1 MGPNP
6 ALLAERATLGYET
19 KPRWGKCLWRRCSGN
34 LNDAMPTLGIIELG
48 GQKVDFLRNRFLA
61 CRYANA
67 IGFSYD
73 VIIGKTLPGNTR
85 PAEFMMR
92 SLSLYC
98 LLTSLTFATALTVAE
113 EPKRV
118 VTIGEINFT
127 IPESYELKQ
136 VAAEPLTKWPLIAD
150 WDPNGHLLLVESAGV
165 GKPIVEHNKQQLHRI
180 VRLIDSDRDGQF
192 DQRVVVADKL
202 PFTEGVLALGNDL
215 LACAPP
221 NIYKLSDKDGD
232 GVCEQRE
239 VWFDAQTITG
249 CANDLHGPYLGRD
262 GWIYWCK
269 GAFAE
274 QNHKLVNG
282 KQLKTTAAHMFR
294 RRIDGGPIEPV
305 MTGGMDNPVEVAI
318 TPEGER
324 FFTSTFLQHPGGGL
338 RDGIAHA
345 IYGGVYG
352 KPHKVIDDH
361 IRTGPLMPIMVQL
374 GPAAPSGLICL
385 ESKNLIPDNAP
396 NQRTLVAALFNLQ
409 KVTAHHLLAIGASFT
424 TSNQDL
430 VVADRID
437 FHPTDILEDADGS
450 LLIVDTGGWY
460 DLCCPTSRIDQKTA
474 SGGVYRLVRKGQTNL
489 KMQRSEKTSNAVA
502 ALHDDRPWIVRA
514 ALLEVSQATDV
525 RASEL
530 IKTLTSELND
540 DKLNLRHRLESLWAL
555 CSLGSAPALES
566 LSQVVVSKN
575 SSMAQAAC
583 HAMSLHR
590 YAPAKQRLEQAVTS
604 GELPVRR
611 AAAEALG
618 RIGDSSCTAA
628 LMAGLDI
635 SSPDRALE
643 HSITFALIEIG
654 ASDSITSFATAKH
667 SPRQQQAAMIALDQ
681 LGAADELDVDFMLA
695 AVDQADRQC
704 ADTAAELLGKHSEW
718 APRFASKI
726 EARFQQYRDA
736 ELPASLLTIARGW
749 KDTSAIQELVGSSLK
764 SAAAASPASQAHLI
778 ELLSMYS
785 GAALR
790 SEWDGPVAEWLQKSD
805 SGMRER
811 LLQTLTRLNLAN
823 SKALQQS
830 LIQLAKQSQSDT
842 QQLQYLAA
850 LPNGTDPKD
859 PELESTLL
867 RSLRS
872 SDSANGQAATS
883 ALKRIKLSRDGG
895 SQLLANLKNQPPR
908 DLFVSV
914 EAINRL
920 GNDELDESMLN
931 TLADLPSA
939 KTLSMDQLLNLYRN
953 RGDKLKGLT
962 EQAIKKLSRA
972 PEDVE
977 AKVDATLAKLGP
989 GDAIRGLQLFRS
1001 SKTACSNCHRLGYV
1015 GGEIG
1020 PELTR
1025 IGGSRTRRAL
1035 LEAILF
1041 PSARLEQSYQPT
1053 RVLTLDGQVYNG
1065 IIKSS
1070 SNSKT
1075 LDLQLTADKS
1085 ISIAVS
1091 EIERQEPSQV
1101 SIMPAGML
1109 ELLTPEEL
1117 SDLLALLESGK

>member
-1 MGPNP
+1 MH
-6 ALLAERATLGYET
+6 
-19 KPRWGKCLWRRCSGN
+19 
-34 LNDAMPTLGIIELG
+34 
-48 GQKVDFLRNRFLA
+48 
-61 CRYANA
+61 
-67 IGFSYD
+67 
-73 VIIGKTLPGNTR
+73 LPST
-85 PAEFMMR
+85 
-92 SLSLYC
+92 C
-98 LLTSLTFATALTVAE
+98 LLFTSLALGTGLVIAADE
-113 EPKRV
+113 DKRV
-118 VTIGEINFT
+118 VTIGDIKFT
-127 IPESYELKQ
+127 VAQGYELTQ
-136 VAAEPLTKWPLIAD
+136 VASEPLTKWPLIAD
-150 WDPNGHLLLVESAGV
+150 WDQNGELLLVESAGV
-165 GKPIVEHNKQQLHRI
+165 SKPIVEHNKQELHRI
-180 VRLIDSDRDGQF
+180 VRLIDRDQDGKF
-192 DQRVVVADKL
+192 DERVVVADKL

-274 QNHKLVNG
+274 QNHNLPNG
-282 KQLKTTAAHMFR
+282 NQLKTTAAHIFR
-294 RRIDGGPIEPV
+294 RRIEGGPIEPV

-345 IYGGVYG
+345 VYGGVFG

-385 ESKNLIPDNAP
+385 ESNKLVTPATP
-396 NQRTLVAALFNLQ
+396 NKRTLVAALFNLQ
-409 KVTAHHLLAIGASFT
+409 KVTAHQLQPSGASFT
-424 TSNQDL
+424 TANQDL

-437 FHPTDILEDADGS
+437 FHPTDILEDSDGS

-474 SGGVYRLVRKGQTNL
+474 SGGVYRLSRKDQTTS
-489 KMQRSEKTSNAVA
+489 RASRTEVSSNAIES
-502 ALHDDRPWIVRA
+502 LHDDRPWIART
-514 ALLEVSQATDV
+514 ALLEIAKSDPALATQT
-525 RASEL
+525 
-530 IKTLTSELND
+530 IKALTSELNNEQ
-540 DKLNLRHRLESLWAL
+540 LGLSQRLESLWAL
-555 CSLGSAPALES
+555 CALGGKPALDS
-566 LSQVVVSKN
+566 LSQVVASKN
-575 SSMAQAAC
+575 ASLAQAAC

-590 YAPAKQRLEQAVTS
+590 YVPAKQKLEQAVSS

-618 RIGDSSCTAA
+618 RIGDASSIAA
-628 LMAGLDI
+628 LMTGLDI
-635 SSPDRALE
+635 SSPDRHLE
-643 HSITFALIEIG
+643 HSITYALIEIG
-654 ASDSITSFATAKH
+654 AADPITTFATSKH
-667 SPRQQQAAMIALDQ
+667 TPRQQQAAMTALDQ
-681 LGAADELDVDFMLA
+681 LGASDKLTADFVLA

-704 ADTAAELLGKHSEW
+704 ADTAAEILGKHAEW
-718 APRFASKI
+718 APRFTAKI
-726 EARFQQYRDA
+726 AERFQQSRDIQ
-736 ELPASLLTIARGW
+736 EIPASLLTIARGW
-749 KDTSAIQELVGSSLK
+749 KDTAAIQELIGTSLK
-764 SAAAASPASQAHLI
+764 TVATSSPTTQSHLVQLLNLYAGSALNAD
-778 ELLSMYS
+778 
-785 GAALR
+785 
-790 SEWDGPVAEWLQKSD
+790 WDTSIADWLKKSD
-805 SGMRER
+805 TVMREQ
-811 LLQTLTRLNLAN
+811 LLTTLTRLNLSNA
-823 SKALQQS
+823 KAVQQT
-830 LIQLAKQSQSDT
+830 LLQLAKQSRSDVE
-842 QQLQYLAA
+842 QLQFLAA
-850 LPNGTDPKD
+850 LPSGTDPND
-859 PELESTLL
+859 PALENTLL
-867 RSLRS
+867 RSLNS
-872 SDSANGQAATS
+872 TDATNGQAATS

-895 SQLLANLKNQPPR
+895 SQLLAGLKNQPPR

-977 AKVDATLAKLGP
+977 AKVDAMLAKLGP
-989 GDAIRGLQLFRS
+989 GDPIRGLQLFRS

-1020 PELTR
+1020 PELSR

-1065 IIKSS
+1065 IVKNT
-1070 SNSKT
+1070 SNAKT

-1085 ISIAVS
+1085 ISIATS

-1101 SIMPAGML
+1101 SIMPAGMH

>member
-1 MGPNP
+1 METRSVEFKMRLPSICSLFASL
-6 ALLAERATLGYET
+6 ALSTGLAIAADE
-19 KPRWGKCLWRRCSGN
+19 
-34 LNDAMPTLGIIELG
+34 D
-48 GQKVDFLRNRFLA
+48 
-61 CRYANA
+61 
-67 IGFSYD
+67 
-73 VIIGKTLPGNTR
+73 
-85 PAEFMMR
+85 
-92 SLSLYC
+92 
-98 LLTSLTFATALTVAE
+98 
-113 EPKRV
+113 KRV
-118 VTIGEINFT
+118 VTIGDIKFT
-127 IPESYELKQ
+127 IPQQYELTQ
-136 VAAEPLTKWPLIAD
+136 VATEPLTKWPLIAD
-150 WDPNGHLLLVESAGV
+150 WDQHGHLLLVESAGV
-165 GKPIVEHNKQQLHRI
+165 GKPIAEHNKQELHRI
-180 VRLIDSDRDGQF
+180 VRLIDRDQDGKF
-192 DQRVVVADKL
+192 DERVVVADKL

-274 QNHKLVNG
+274 QNHNLVGG
-282 KQLKTTAAHMFR
+282 KQLKTTAAHIFR

-305 MTGGMDNPVEVAI
+305 MTGGMDNPVEIAI

-345 IYGGVYG
+345 VYGGVFG

-385 ESKNLIPDNAP
+385 ESNYFVRQLGQLESVP
-396 NQRTLVAALFNLQ
+396 NQRTLIAALFNLQ
-409 KVTAHHLLAIGASFT
+409 KVTAHKLQPNGASY
-424 TSNQDL
+424 TSENLDL

-437 FHPTDILEDADGS
+437 FHPTDILEDSDGS

-474 SGGVYRLVRKGQTNL
+474 SGGVYRLTKWTTPNL
-489 KMQRSEKTSNAVA
+489 KTERPAQFAVSVHS
-502 ALHDDRPWIVRA
+502 LHDERPWVARA
-514 ALLEVSQATDV
+514 ALLEISKATGDH
-525 RASEL
+525 ATEFIKEL
-530 IKTLTSELND
+530 TTELND
-540 DKLNLRHRLESLWAL
+540 EKLNLTERLQSLWAL
-555 CSLGSAPALES
+555 CALGSTPALDS
-566 LSQVVVSKN
+566 VSQVIVSKN
-575 SSMAQAAC
+575 AALAQAAC
-583 HAMSLHR
+583 NAVSLHR
-590 YAPAKQRLEQAVTS
+590 YAPAKQKLEQAVTS
-604 GELPVRR
+604 GELEVRR

-618 RIGDSSCTAA
+618 RIGDASSIAA
-628 LMAGLDI
+628 LMASLDI
-635 SSPDRALE
+635 SSPDRHLE

-654 ASDSITSFATAKH
+654 AADPLATFAASQH
-667 SPRQQQAAMIALDQ
+667 SARQQQAAMTALDQ
-681 LGAADELDVDFMLA
+681 LGAADKLSVDFMLA
-695 AVDQADRQC
+695 AVDQADRPC
-704 ADTAAELLGKHSEW
+704 ADTAAEILGKHSEW
-718 APRFASKI
+718 APLYATKI
-726 EARFQQYRDA
+726 AARFQQARDSQ
-736 ELPASLLTIARGW
+736 ESPASLLTIARGW
-749 KDTSAIQELVGSSLK
+749 KDTPAIQELIGATLK
-764 SAAAASPASQAHLI
+764 TVAGNSPTAQSQLI
-778 ELLSMYS
+778 QLLNMYS
-785 GAALR
+785 GAALHAD
-790 SEWDGPVAEWLQKSD
+790 WDTSIAEWLKASD
-805 SGMRER
+805 AGIREQ
-811 LLQTLTRLNLAN
+811 LLTTLTRLNLSN
-823 SKALQQS
+823 TKAVQQT
-830 LIQLAKQSQSDT
+830 LLQLAKKSLSDT
-842 QQLQYLAA
+842 EQLQFLAA
-850 LPNGTDPKD
+850 LPSGTDPND
-859 PELESTLL
+859 PALESALL

-872 SDSANGQAATS
+872 TDSTNGQAATS

-895 SQLLANLKNQPPR
+895 SQLLASLKDQPPR

-920 GNDELDESMLN
+920 GNDELDESMLK
-931 TLADLPSA
+931 TLVNLPSA

-953 RGDKLKGLT
+953 RGDKLKDLT

-972 PEDVE
+972 PEDIE
-977 AKVDATLAKLGP
+977 AQVDATLAKLGP
-989 GDAIRGLQLFRS
+989 GDPIRGLQMFRS
-1001 SKTACSNCHRLGYV
+1001 SKTACSSCHRLGYV

-1020 PELTR
+1020 PELSR

-1065 IIKSS
+1065 IVKNT

-1085 ISIAVS
+1085 ISIATS
-1091 EIERQEPSQV
+1091 EIERQEPSQI

-1109 ELLTPEEL
+1109 ELLTAEEL
-1117 SDLLALLESGK
+1117 ADLLALLESGK

>member
-1 MGPNP
+1 MMLTN
-6 ALLAERATLGYET
+6 
-19 KPRWGKCLWRRCSGN
+19 GN
-34 LNDAMPTLGIIELG
+34 SIRGVQDM
-48 GQKVDFLRNRFLA
+48 R
-61 CRYANA
+61 
-67 IGFSYD
+67 
-73 VIIGKTLPGNTR
+73 LP
-85 PAEFMMR
+85 
-92 SLSLYC
+92 SIC
-98 LLTSLTFATALTVAE
+98 LLFAALTFSSGLLIAADE
-113 EPKRV
+113 SRQV
-118 VTIGEINFT
+118 VTIGDINFT
-127 IPESYELKQ
+127 IPRGYELTQ

-150 WDPNGHLLLVESAGV
+150 WDQNGDLLLVESAGV
-165 GKPIVEHNKQQLHRI
+165 GKPIAEHNKQELHRI
-180 VRLIDSDRDGQF
+180 VRLIDRDQDGKF
-192 DQRVVVADKL
+192 DERVVVADKL

-274 QNHKLVNG
+274 QNHNLLSG
-282 KQLKTTAAHMFR
+282 KQLKTTAAHIFR
-294 RRIDGGPIEPV
+294 RRINGGPIEPV

-345 IYGGVYG
+345 VYGGVFG

-385 ESKNLIPDNAP
+385 ESNYLVNPSSAS
-396 NQRTLVAALFNLQ
+396 QRTLVAALFNLQ
-409 KVTAHHLLAIGASFT
+409 KVTAHQLQPAGASFT
-424 TSNQDL
+424 TANQDL

-437 FHPTDILEDADGS
+437 FHPTDILEDSDGS

-474 SGGVYRLVRKGQTNL
+474 SGGVYRLARQS
-489 KMQRSEKTSNAVA
+489 QKTSKASRTEVSSNAIES
-502 ALHDDRPWIVRA
+502 LHDDRPWIART
-514 ALLEVSQATDV
+514 ALLEIANLDATGATETIKLLATEVNNEQLELSQ
-525 RASEL
+525 
-530 IKTLTSELND
+530 
-540 DKLNLRHRLESLWAL
+540 RLQSLWAL
-555 CSLGSAPALES
+555 CALGSTPALDS
-566 LSQVVVSKN
+566 VSQVVVSKN
-575 SSMAQAAC
+575 ASLAQAAC

-590 YAPAKQRLEQAVTS
+590 YAPAKQKLEQAVSS

-618 RIGDSSCTAA
+618 RIGDASSLAA

-635 SSPDRALE
+635 SAPERHLE
-643 HSITFALIEIG
+643 HSITYALIEIG
-654 ASDSITSFATAKH
+654 AADPIATFANSKH
-667 SPRQQQAAMIALDQ
+667 SPRQQQAAMTALDQ
-681 LGAADELDVDFMLA
+681 IGAADKLTADFMLS
-695 AVDQADRQC
+695 AVDQTDRQC
-704 ADTAAELLGKHSEW
+704 ADTAAEILGKHPEW
-718 APRFASKI
+718 AALYAAKI
-726 EARFQQYRDA
+726 AARFQQSRDSQ

-749 KDTSAIQELVGSSLK
+749 KDTPAIQELIGASIKTVASN
-764 SAAAASPASQAHLI
+764 SPAAQSHLLQ
-778 ELLSMYS
+778 LLNMYA
-785 GAALR
+785 GAALNAD
-790 SEWDGPVAEWLQKSD
+790 WDTSIADWLKKSD
-805 SGMRER
+805 AGIREQ
-811 LLQTLTRLNLAN
+811 LLQTLTRLNLSNA
-823 SKALQQS
+823 KAVQQT
-830 LIQLAKQSQSDT
+830 LLQLAKQSKSDT
-842 QQLQYLAA
+842 EQLQFLAA
-850 LPNGTDPKD
+850 LPSGTDPKD
-859 PELESTLL
+859 PALETTLL

-872 SDSANGQAATS
+872 NDSTSGQVATS
-883 ALKRIKLSRDGG
+883 ALKRIKLSREGG
-895 SQLLANLKNQPPR
+895 SQLLASLKDQPPR

-920 GNDELDESMLN
+920 GNDELDESMLK
-931 TLADLPSA
+931 TLGDLPSA

-953 RGDKLKGLT
+953 RGDKLKSLT
-962 EQAIKKLSRA
+962 EAAIKKLSRA

-989 GDAIRGLQLFRS
+989 GDPIRGLQLFRS
-1001 SKTACSNCHRLGYV
+1001 SKTACSSCHRLGYV

-1065 IIKSS
+1065 IVKNT
-1070 SNSKT
+1070 SNAKT
-1075 LDLQLTADKS
+1075 LDLQLTADKT
-1085 ISIAVS
+1085 ISIPTS

-1101 SIMPAGML
+1101 SIMPAGMI

-1117 SDLLALLESGK
+1117 ADLLALLESGK

>member
-1 MGPNP
+1 
-6 ALLAERATLGYET
+6 
-19 KPRWGKCLWRRCSGN
+19 
-34 LNDAMPTLGIIELG
+34 
-48 GQKVDFLRNRFLA
+48 
-61 CRYANA
+61 
-67 IGFSYD
+67 
-73 VIIGKTLPGNTR
+73 
-85 PAEFMMR
+85 MR
-92 SLSLYC
+92 SLSTC
-98 LLTSLTFATALTVAE
+98 FLLAPLTLLASLALTD
-113 EPKRV
+113 EPKRI
-118 VTIGEINFT
+118 VTISEIKFSL
-127 IPESYELKQ
+127 PDQYELTQ

-150 WDPNGHLLLVESAGV
+150 WDQNGHLLLVESGGV
-165 GKPIVEHNKQQLHRI
+165 GKPIAEHNKQELHRI
-180 VRLIDSDRDGQF
+180 VRLIDRDMDGKF
-192 DQRVVVADKL
+192 DERIVVADKL

-274 QNHKLVNG
+274 QNHELLRG
-282 KQLKTTAAHMFR
+282 KQLKTTAAHIFR
-294 RRIDGGPIEPV
+294 RHINGGPIEPV

-345 IYGGVYG
+345 VYGGVFG

-361 IRTGPLMPIMVQL
+361 VRTGPLMPIMIQL

-385 ESKNLIPDNAP
+385 ESNNLVQSTVP

-409 KVTAHHLLAIGASFT
+409 KVTAHQLQPSGASFT
-424 TSNQDL
+424 TANLDL

-437 FHPTDILEDADGS
+437 FHPTDILEDSDGS

-474 SGGVYRLVRKGQTNL
+474 SGGVYRLSRKGQTNS
-489 KMQRSEKTSNAVA
+489 KTQRTEKASSAVA
-502 ALHDDRPWIVRA
+502 SLHDERPWISRT
-514 ALLEVSQATDV
+514 ALLEIAKATDTKAV
-525 RASEL
+525 ETIHA
-530 IKTLTSELND
+530 LTAELNND
-540 DKLNLRHRLESLWAL
+540 QLSTNDRLESLWAL
-555 CSLGSAPALES
+555 CAMGTEPALKS
-566 LSQVVVSKN
+566 ITAAVDSKN
-575 SSMAQAAC
+575 ASIAQAAC
-583 HAMSLHR
+583 HALSLLR
-590 YAPAKQRLEQAVTS
+590 YAPAKERLEQAVRTAS
-604 GELPVRR
+604 APARR

-618 RIGDSSCTAA
+618 RIADASSVDS
-628 LMAGLDI
+628 LMAGLNID
-635 SSPDRALE
+635 SPDRALE

-654 ASDSITSFATAKH
+654 DKAQIATFATSAN
-667 SPRQQQAAMIALDQ
+667 SPRQQQAAMITLDQ
-681 LGAADELDVDFMLA
+681 LGAADKLAVDFMLS
-695 AVDQADRQC
+695 AVDQADRSC
-704 ADTAAELLGKHSEW
+704 ADTAAELLGKHPEW

-726 EARFQQYRDA
+726 YARFQQNRDA
-736 ELPASLLTIARGW
+736 IELPASLLTIARGW
-749 KDTSAIQELVGSSLK
+749 KDTPAIHELIGTSLK
-764 SAAAASPASQAHLI
+764 SAATTS
-778 ELLSMYS
+778 
-785 GAALR
+785 
-790 SEWDGPVAEWLQKSD
+790 PVAQSHLVQLLNMYAGAPLQSDWDTSIAQWLQKSD
-805 SGMRER
+805 SSIREQ
-811 LLQTLTRLNLAN
+811 LLQTLTRLNLTSA
-823 SKALQQS
+823 AAVQQT
-830 LIQLAKQSQSDT
+830 LLQLAKQSQSET

-850 LPNGTDPKD
+850 LPSGTEPNDPA
-859 PELESTLL
+859 LENTLL
-867 RSLRS
+867 RSLHS
-872 SDSANGQAATS
+872 NDATHGQAATS
-883 ALKRIKLSRDGG
+883 ALKRIRLSREGG
-895 SQLLANLKNQPPR
+895 NQLLANLKNQPPR

-953 RGDKLKGLT
+953 RGEKLKSLT

-972 PEDVE
+972 PDDIE
-977 AKVDATLAKLGP
+977 AKVDTTLAKLGP

-1020 PELTR
+1020 PELSR
-1025 IGGSRTRRAL
+1025 IGASRTRRAL

-1065 IIKSS
+1065 IVKST

-1085 ISIAVS
+1085 ISIPTS